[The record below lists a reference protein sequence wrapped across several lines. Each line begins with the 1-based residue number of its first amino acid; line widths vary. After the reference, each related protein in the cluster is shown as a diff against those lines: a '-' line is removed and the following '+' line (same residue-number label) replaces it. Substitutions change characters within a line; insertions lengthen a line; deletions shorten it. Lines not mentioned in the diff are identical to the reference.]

1 MYFLYELLDI
11 TQLDDRC
18 FSVTGTWTGTISYLY
33 TRLKFAWTEYEFTAY
48 VSTAIVVGTLTNISL
63 IPLLSIVFKLRDTTI
78 GAIATL
84 SGTAQNIVIA
94 FATKWWMMYIG
105 EKK

>member
-1 MYFLYELLDI
+1 M
-11 TQLDDRC
+11 TQLELDNRC
-18 FSVTGTWTGTISYLY
+18 FSVTGTISYLY
-33 TRLKFAWTEYEFTAY
+33 TRLKFAWTEYEFAAY

-105 EKK
+105 EKKKRAPLFVSYR